1 MVILEFFR
9 DFLSGINYWI
19 YLAICVFLFFY
30 ILGIVSDRKRLAISN
45 KLKEKKSY
53 DIKSGREAAIAAM
66 ETKQVLDVDKTNGNG
81 TAPVASAQPVIS
93 EVTTPEAK
101 EEVPQVMVL
110 NSNQEAATQP
120 RQAEPIVFESTPV
133 VNPNVQQ

>member
-30 ILGIVSDRKRLAISN
+30 ILGIVSDRKRLAISD

-81 TAPVASAQPVIS
+81 TVPVASTQPVIS

-110 NSNQEAATQP
+110 NSNQEVATQP

>member
-9 DFLSGINYWI
+9 DVLSGINYWI
-19 YLAICVFLFFY
+19 YLAICIFLFFY
-30 ILGIVSDRKRLAISN
+30 ILGIVSDRKRLAISD

-66 ETKQVLDVDKTNGNG
+66 ETKQVLDVDKTNGNETNPAVSTQPVVGNG
-81 TAPVASAQPVIS
+81 TA
-93 EVTTPEAK
+93 PEAK

-110 NSNQEAATQP
+110 NSTPQESTQP
-120 RQAEPIVFESTPV
+120 KQVEPIVFESTPV

>member
-1 MVILEFFR
+1 
-9 DFLSGINYWI
+9 
-19 YLAICVFLFFY
+19 
-30 ILGIVSDRKRLAISN
+30 
-45 KLKEKKSY
+45 
-53 DIKSGREAAIAAM
+53 M

-81 TAPVASAQPVIS
+81 TAPVASTQPVIS
-93 EVTTPEAK
+93 EVTTPEAE

-110 NSNQEAATQP
+110 NSNQEVATQP